1 MNYRDTLAWLFGTQ
15 TFGIKLGLENTRRL
29 LAACGQPQEKL
40 RFLHVAGTNGKGSTC
55 AMMDSIL
62 RAAGYRTALY
72 TSPHLV
78 DFRERLRVDGQMIPE
93 SSVAEGLTLLRDASE
108 GWEQAPTFFELATV
122 LAAWWFAREEAEFV
136 VWETGMGGRLD
147 ATNAVTPLV
156 SVIMPVGLD
165 HQAWLGETIALIA
178 AEKAGIIKPGVPVVS
193 APQAGEVRAVLEA
206 KAVEV
211 GAQVGFVSAPWEAG
225 PVALAGAHQRWNAAV
240 AIAAL
245 RAAGVEVGEEAVR
258 SGLATVKWP
267 GRFQRA
273 GAALVVDGAH
283 NPSATAVLVATWR
296 EIFGNVKARLVFGVL
311 SDKDASALLHVL
323 RAIADEVWLVPVAGA
338 RGASVDELRPAAEA
352 AGFTAVHTSTIEE
365 VLAGDRTDRAPVLVT
380 GSLFLAGEVLA
391 LLEGVARPGASSQ

>member
-15 TFGIKLGLENTRRL
+15 TFGIRLGLENTQRL

-62 RAAGYRTALY
+62 RAAGHRTALY

-78 DFRERLRVDGQMIPE
+78 DFRERLRVAGQMIPE

-211 GAQVGFVSAPWEAG
+211 GAQVGFVSAPWDAG
-225 PVALAGAHQRWNAAV
+225 PVGLAGAHQRWNAAV

-296 EIFGNVKARLVFGVL
+296 EVFGNVKARLVFGVL

-352 AGFTAVHTSTIEE
+352 AGFTVVHTSTIEE
-365 VLAGDRTDRAPVLVT
+365 VLAGEPSDRAPVLVT

-391 LLEGVARPGASSQ
+391 LLEGAARPGASSQ